1 MRATGI
7 VRRIDELGRLVLPVE
22 LRRRLGLTKGSH
34 VAFAIGE
41 DGSIIM
47 QPVKDALLDPKV
59 RAIQYALNAID
70 ELLAEPDLDVDW
82 HDVRNVLAEAIGEP
96 PRPAATGR

>member
-22 LRRRLGLTKGSH
+22 LRRQLGITKGSY

-41 DGSIIM
+41 NGSIIM
-47 QPVKDALLDPKV
+47 EPIKDTPLDPKY

-70 ELLAEPDLDVDW
+70 EVLAEPDLDVDW

-96 PRPAATGR
+96 PRPAAAGR